1 MSNLRT
7 LKDIEHLRISQGR
20 GMGKSGATDVST
32 RVLRQEVIKDI
43 KELRRCNR
51 ESIPYVESMEGLHI
65 EYNDEYYVEETIID
79 YIKWKFNITEEDLK

>member
-32 RVLRQEVIKDI
+32 MVLKQEAIKHI
-43 KELRRCNR
+43 KAIRNGEITNSTGNRLRTL
-51 ESIPYVESMEGLHI
+51 EIGIVGW
-65 EYNDEYYVEETIID
+65 
-79 YIKWKFNITEEDLK
+79 IKHFFNITEEDLK